1 MNFGK
6 TILMRT
12 RPPEKLFSM
21 RIGLLHIR
29 RSRSVTSIFHLPPNR
44 IKFETLTFIKN
55 IFPQTFL
62 MSDNLPFYLSLST
75 LSLPFYLLHLPCSV
89 SLYLSLSLSLS
100 LSLFLSLSL
109 SIYLSISLTISFYLF
124 TLSASL
130 SSPTPFIAFYLSFLS
145 FPLSFSH
152 VQSHSYGRHT

>member
-1 MNFGK
+1 
-6 TILMRT
+6 MRT

-100 LSLFLSLSL
+100 LSLPLSLSL
-109 SIYLSISLTISFYLF
+109 YLSIYLFNNLFLSIYSLRFSLFSNSLYCFLFIISF
-124 TLSASL
+124 
-130 SSPTPFIAFYLSFLS
+130 
-145 FPLSFSH
+145 FPSVILTRPVS
-152 VQSHSYGRHT
+152 

>member
-100 LSLFLSLSL
+100 IYL